1 MQSCDI
7 CRKRKVKCDR
17 RTPCARCR
25 RLRQPCTYT
34 DILRKKGPK
43 FVHSYPS
50 LYLFGA
56 APYNN
61 NTSTPTPTS
70 SETLASASGSNEALP
85 LLTGGLALDLDFDM
99 GMGMGVGINMQGF
112 TGGASE
118 AMAGTGTTSE
128 LGDEL
133 ELELDFGDASPV
145 QQPQLQ
151 QDLEMGMGS
160 EFGPPSEAS
169 SITGM
174 ERALSLYAVK
184 LYPLFPVVDV
194 RELRLGFR
202 LGHGWNN
209 GYSSGRYAL
218 LCSICAAVYA
228 YLGFDSS
235 SSRQE
240 LGHGHEH
247 MCERY
252 LRGALRAR
260 SQFDLSQ
267 SQSSR
272 RERQNNDGRRRD
284 KMLNS
289 FFLFLTYWF
298 LRRERHAWWYLREC
312 ISLLFS
318 LRIHREDEYGKLEP
332 RVAENM
338 RIIFW
343 AVFVVERYVL
353 HCWFEDELTTT

>member
-1 MQSCDI
+1 M
-7 CRKRKVKCDR
+7 
-17 RTPCARCR
+17 
-25 RLRQPCTYT
+25 
-34 DILRKKGPK
+34 
-43 FVHSYPS
+43 
-50 LYLFGA
+50 
-56 APYNN
+56 
-61 NTSTPTPTS
+61 
-70 SETLASASGSNEALP
+70 ASASGSSEALP
-85 LLTGGLALDLDFDM
+85 LLTGPLALGLDFDM
-99 GMGMGVGINMQGF
+99 GMGMGVGIDMQGF

-145 QQPQLQ
+145 QQRQLQ
-151 QDLEMGMGS
+151 QGLEMGMGL
-160 EFGPPSEAS
+160 EIGPDSEAN
-169 SITGM
+169 SIPSM
-174 ERALSLYAVK
+174 DRAFSLYAVK

-235 SSRQE
+235 SSTQE
-240 LGHGHEH
+240 LGHGDGHGHGHEH
-247 MCERY
+247 VCERY

-267 SQSSR
+267 GHSYR
-272 RERQNNDGRRRD
+272 RERQNDGGRKD

-318 LRIHREDEYGKLEP
+318 LRMHREDEYGKLEP

-353 HCWFEDELTTT
+353 HGLVRG